1 MTVYNPTQVPF
12 IPGSEEPNSHNPPVN
27 TLQSKMRT
35 KLKRGES
42 ARNCSRFRKKNESDE
57 TSETIASSITPILKQ
72 EPKEVPKADPK
83 KFKDTLNRAL
93 SKGLLPI
100 AQVAVRQEVIEPAP
114 ERSKSLP
121 LSSNGRPLVTLGDI
135 EKFRN
140 RKSTLLPSFNA
151 TVKTDEDLATVSRQD
166 NSALKKG
173 EKKMTSTT
181 FNVANA
187 LQPQYATFNPSA
199 EIVGEVDK
207 KAQELKETNL
217 EEKKLAEFKK
227 IVNFFENHREQLF
240 PSSLTETETYKDF
253 ADMAMTEE
261 PKRALSLK
269 DNVRSIIESDPVALQ
284 QLEKVTT
291 ICHLKMFKAQ
301 KEGRELSEKEIS
313 DITQALSEFD
323 AYYGIGESEEDK
335 AFREK
340 TSFLANN
347 VPYFIQ
353 LSKQFVT
360 SLDTFQY
367 QKDLEEFEEG
377 FRAAFQANIANLFN
391 EKAANSKGKAA
402 ALAAKALPDMKNL
415 TLEQCYDQTQ
425 LYLLGITLR
434 VEEER
439 EEFNEQEISAFKEA
453 YTALIAKVESLV
465 KMDELNAARL
475 SADAS
480 LAETEKAQAEKRE
493 KHTKKLAALAEEVE
507 TKSKELS
514 AFNARTA
521 ECREKDAEL
530 KEAIENLEAA
540 KKEAFTLAESV
551 LKDKGDRVSA
561 KGGSMKETLDK
572 TIESQKEAQSN
583 YDGFIKENFSP
594 KSFELGKGSQEA
606 LDSLKVLNENLE
618 GLMSFYFSF
627 ADHMEFR
634 IKHEKKS
641 SGIWSLFGY

>member
-12 IPGSEEPNSHNPPVN
+12 IPGGEEQNSHNPPVN
-27 TLQSKMRT
+27 TLQSKMRR

-57 TSETIASSITPILKQ
+57 TCETIASSITPILKQ
-72 EPKEVPKADPK
+72 EPQEAPKTDPK
-83 KFKDTLNRAL
+83 RFKESLNRVL
-93 SKGLLPI
+93 SKGVLPI
-100 AQVAVRQEVIEPAP
+100 AQVAERQEVKEPGP
-114 ERSKSLP
+114 ERAKSLP
-121 LSSNGRPLVTLGDI
+121 LGSRGRPLVTLDDI

-151 TVKTDEDLATVSRQD
+151 TGKKDEDLATVSFED

-173 EKKMTSTT
+173 EKMMTST
-181 FNVANA
+181 FDVAKA
-187 LQPQYATFNPSA
+187 LQAQYSAFNPSA
-199 EIVGEVDK
+199 EIVGEVDQ
-207 KAQELKETNL
+207 KAQELKEPNF
-217 EEKKLAEFKK
+217 EEIKLAEFKK
-227 IVNFFENHREQLF
+227 IINFFETHREQLF

-261 PKRALSLK
+261 PKRALPLK
-269 DNVRSIIESDPVALQ
+269 AKVRSIIESDPEALQ

-301 KEGRELSEKEIS
+301 KEQRELNEKEIS
-313 DITQALSEFD
+313 DITQALSELD
-323 AYYGIGESEEDK
+323 AYYGIAESEEDK

-453 YTALIAKVESLV
+453 FEALIAKVESLV

-514 AFNARTA
+514 AFNSRTA

-540 KKEAFTLAESV
+540 KKEAFTLAEST
-551 LKDKGDRVSA
+551 LKNKGDKVNDKGA
-561 KGGSMKETLDK
+561 SMKETLDK

-583 YDGFIKENFSP
+583 YEGFIKENFTP

-641 SGIWSLFGY
+641 SGIWSYLGW

>member
-1 MTVYNPTQVPF
+1 MQVYDSALSPI
-12 IPGSEEPNSHNPPVN
+12 IPEEQNSHNPPVN

-35 KLKRGES
+35 KLKRGAS
-42 ARNCSRFRKKNESDE
+42 ARNCPRFRDRNE
-57 TSETIASSITPILKQ
+57 TSNTIASSITPVLNQ
-72 EPKEVPKADPK
+72 EPQGAPKADPK

-100 AQVAVRQEVIEPAP
+100 AQIAERQEVIDPAP
-114 ERSKSLP
+114 ERAKSLP
-121 LSSNGRPLVTLGDI
+121 LSSRGRPLVTLVDI

-151 TVKTDEDLATVSRQD
+151 TVKTDDDLATVSFED

-173 EKKMTSTT
+173 EKKMTST
-181 FNVANA
+181 FDVAQA
-187 LQPQYATFNPSA
+187 LKPQYNTFNPSA
-199 EIVGEVDK
+199 EIVDEVDK
-207 KAQELKETNL
+207 KAQELKVTNF
-217 EEKKLAEFKK
+217 EEVKLAEFKK
-227 IVNFFENHREQLF
+227 IVGFFENHKEQLF
-240 PSSLTETETYKDF
+240 PSSLTDTENYKNF
-253 ADMAMTEE
+253 ADMAMAEE

-269 DNVRSIIESDPVALQ
+269 DKVMPIIESDPIALQ

-291 ICHLKMFKAQ
+291 ICHFKTFKAQ
-301 KEGRELSEKEIS
+301 KEQRELSEKEIS

-323 AYYGIGESEEDK
+323 AYYSIGGSEEDK

-367 QKDLEEFEEG
+367 QGDLAGFEENFG
-377 FRAAFQANIANLFN
+377 AAFQTHVSNLFN

-415 TLEQCYDQTQ
+415 TLEECYEQTQ
-425 LYLLGITLR
+425 LYLLGIALR

-439 EEFNEQEISAFKEA
+439 EEFNEQEVSAFKEA
-453 YTALIAKVESLV
+453 FAALVAKVESLV
-465 KMDELNAARL
+465 KMDEVNAAKL
-475 SADAS
+475 SLDAS
-480 LAETEKAQAEKRE
+480 RVEIEKAQAEKRE
-493 KHTKKLAALAEEVE
+493 KHTKKLAALGEEVE
-507 TKSKELS
+507 TKSKEVS
-514 AFNARTA
+514 AFNARSA

-540 KKEAFTLAESV
+540 KKEAFTQAEAK
-551 LKDKGDRVSA
+551 LKEKGDKVIA
-561 KGGSMKETLDK
+561 KGAAMKETLDK
-572 TIESQKEAQSN
+572 TIESQKEAQN
-583 YDGFIKENFSP
+583 AYDGFIKENFGQ
-594 KSFELGKGSQEA
+594 KSLELGKGNQEA

-618 GLMSFYFSF
+618 ALMPFYFSF

-641 SGIWSLFGY
+641 SGIWSFFGY

>member
-12 IPGSEEPNSHNPPVN
+12 IPGSEEQNSHNPPVN
-27 TLQSKMRT
+27 TLQSKMKR

-42 ARNCSRFRKKNESDE
+42 ARNCSRFRKKNESVE

-72 EPKEVPKADPK
+72 EPKEVPKADPE
-83 KFKDTLNRAL
+83 KFKESLNRAL
-93 SKGLLPI
+93 SKGLLPV
-100 AQVAVRQEVIEPAP
+100 AQVAEKQKIIEPGP
-114 ERSKSLP
+114 ERCKSLP
-121 LSSNGRPLVTLGDI
+121 LSSNARPLVTLGDI
-135 EKFRN
+135 EKFRK

-173 EKKMTSTT
+173 EKKMNST
-181 FNVANA
+181 FDVANA
-187 LQPQYATFNPSA
+187 LKPQYATFNPSA
-199 EIVGEVDK
+199 EIVGQVDK

-217 EEKKLAEFKK
+217 EERKLAEFKK
-227 IVNFFENHREQLF
+227 IVDFFEEHREQLF
-240 PSSLTETETYKDF
+240 PSSLRETENYQNF
-253 ADMAMTEE
+253 ADMAMTVE
-261 PKRALSLK
+261 PRRALSLK
-269 DNVRSIIESDPVALQ
+269 ANVGNIVESDPIALQ

-291 ICHLKMFKAQ
+291 VCHLKMFKAQ
-301 KEGRELSEKEIS
+301 KEERELNEKEIS
-313 DITQALSEFD
+313 DITQTLSELD
-323 AYYGIGESEEDK
+323 AYYGTKESEEDK

-347 VPYFIQ
+347 VPYFLQ

-415 TLEQCYDQTQ
+415 TLEQCYEQTQ

-439 EEFNEQEISAFKEA
+439 EEFNEEEISAFKEA
-453 YTALIAKVESLV
+453 FAALIAKVESLV
-465 KMDELNAARL
+465 KIDELNAAKL
-475 SADAS
+475 AADAS

-530 KEAIENLEAA
+530 KEAIEKLEAA
-540 KKEAFTLAESV
+540 KKEAFEGAESV
-551 LKDKGDRVSA
+551 LKVKGDKVSDKSA
-561 KGGSMKETLDK
+561 SMKETLDK

-583 YDGFIKENFSP
+583 YDGFIKENFTP
-594 KSFELGKGSQEA
+594 KSIELGKGSQEA
-606 LDSLKVLNENLE
+606 LDSLKVLTENLG